1 MFCSKHF
8 LVIMHNKQK
17 KVEKPTVATSEIKEL
32 AGYYNKEIRQ
42 KEETDNDK
50 FLKHIKNK
58 F

>member
-1 MFCSKHF
+1 
-8 LVIMHNKQK
+8 MHNKQK